1 VEVINSSRSRS
12 RRFVIYRF
20 LIQFLKYAFL
30 LVITFS
36 IVMPLLWLI
45 ATSLKPEADIQS
57 YPPKWIPNPFTLKSY
72 FRAFEILPIGRF
84 FLNSIIVAAMVVVSN
99 VICCSLAAY
108 SLARKNFPGVNLIF
122 ILILAS
128 MMIPMHV
135 RVIPMYQ
142 MSILLGLQDS
152 FLGMALP
159 LMVTGFGIFLMRQFF
174 ITLPKEVE
182 DAATIDGCSDGGIL
196 FRIVIP
202 MSLPAI
208 TSLAIFAFVW
218 AFEDFLWPLLIISR
232 MNMRPIQIGITL
244 FQGLVVYEWG
254 PVMATTTLTIVPML
268 IFYIILQKYFVLGM
282 TTGAVKG

>member
-1 VEVINSSRSRS
+1 MSASRSSINRS
-12 RRFVIYRF
+12 RKYVIFKIIIQIFKYVFLF
-20 LIQFLKYAFL
+20 LIAFA
-30 LVITFS
+30 I
-36 IVMPLLWLI
+36 IVPLFWLI
-45 ATSLKPEADIQS
+45 STSLKPESDIQS
-57 YPPKWIPNPFTLKSY
+57 YPPKWLPNPVTSKSY

-84 FLNSIIVAAMVVVSN
+84 FFNSIIVAAIVVVSN

-108 SLARKNFPGVNLIF
+108 SLARKKFPGVNLIF

-142 MSILLGLQDS
+142 MSLLLHLQDS
-152 FLGMALP
+152 FPGMALP
-159 LMVTGFGIFLMRQFF
+159 ITVTGFGIFLMRQFF

-182 DAATIDGCSDGGIL
+182 DAATIDGCSDWGIL

-232 MNMRPIQIGITL
+232 MDMRPIQVGITL
-244 FQGLVVYEWG
+244 FLGLVVYEWG
-254 PVMATTTLTIVPML
+254 PVMATTTLTVVPML
-268 IFYIILQKYFVLGM
+268 IFYIILQKYFVQGM

>member
-1 VEVINSSRSRS
+1 MEVINSSRSRS